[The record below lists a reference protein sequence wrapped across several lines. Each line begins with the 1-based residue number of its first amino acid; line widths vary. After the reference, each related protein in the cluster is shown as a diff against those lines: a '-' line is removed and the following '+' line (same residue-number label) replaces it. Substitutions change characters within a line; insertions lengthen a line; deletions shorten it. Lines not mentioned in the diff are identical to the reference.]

1 MSAETTVP
9 AEATPL
15 PESPKQADNTDVAL
29 IVIHDAA
36 DIVIVVDGSKGSNHY
51 KVSSMNLATASD
63 VLRAILFGKD
73 GSKSVADAHVTVD
86 IGDVDPKAMRTL
98 LDIAHFNFGK
108 VPLELGLDDLCAVTA
123 LTSKFKCTNLIM
135 PWATNWVQPLSVLHK
150 DDSAHTVNYK
160 AANIAWELGN
170 EKLLRQ
176 MIKDVIMTAK
186 VDSDGDL
193 KHVTGTKL
201 KDLVLPAGILDEIIT
216 IRTETIDKILSAVQA
231 VFDNAGQ
238 TGGKY
243 CKTGSE
249 AEKCE
254 TMMIGSAFSSLL
266 SVGLW
271 PIPKEGY
278 KESIDSL
285 VEKLEGFTLQH
296 WEGRNYAPHSSHA
309 GCNLR
314 FKENAHLA
322 IKKMA
327 DPLKEEHLEHITKQA
342 AASGV
347 GSGSDE
353 EDDDAPA
360 RRTRITDTISGTG
373 ELLSSSRSASPK
385 SVCS

>member
-1 MSAETTVP
+1 MSAETVP
-9 AEATPL
+9 AQQAEALPL
-15 PESPKQADNTDVAL
+15 PESPKQADNTDIAL

-36 DIVIVVDGSKGSNHY
+36 DIVIVVDGSKGSHQY

-63 VLRAILFGKD
+63 VLRAIIFGKD
-73 GSKSVADAHVTVD
+73 GKSVADANVTVD

-98 LDIAHFNFGK
+98 LDIAHFNFSK

-123 LTSKFKCTNLIM
+123 LTSMFKCTNLIM

-150 DDSAHTVNYK
+150 NDSAHDVNYK

-193 KHVTGTKL
+193 EHVTGTKL

-216 IRTETIDKILSAVQA
+216 IRTETIDKILSAIQA

-249 AEKCE
+249 VEKCE

-266 SVGLW
+266 SVGLM
-271 PIPKEGY
+271 PIPKDGY
-278 KESIDSL
+278 KESINSL
-285 VEKLEGFTLQH
+285 VDKLEGITLQH

-309 GCNLR
+309 CCNLK

-322 IKKMA
+322 IKEMA
-327 DPLKEEHLEHITKQA
+327 DPLKEEHLEHLAKQT

-347 GSGSDE
+347 DSVD

-360 RRTRITDTISGTG
+360 RRTRVTDTISGTG